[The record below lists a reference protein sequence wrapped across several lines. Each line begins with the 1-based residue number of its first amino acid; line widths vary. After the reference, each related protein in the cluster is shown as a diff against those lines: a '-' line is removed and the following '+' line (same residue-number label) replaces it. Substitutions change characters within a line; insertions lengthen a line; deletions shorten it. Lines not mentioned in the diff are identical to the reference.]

1 MRRILALTA
10 AGLLAVLCV
19 PATVDAA
26 AEATG
31 TVRAVVKYKTN
42 DGNEPLAGVE
52 VFLGIG
58 GSESMMGCTDER
70 GVARFVGVPA
80 RTDLISAT
88 GVAVS
93 PLRETDCMTNPD
105 FRNPDNGRFMLTDWV
120 DPFRV
125 RAGET
130 ARIRFVVTTPA
141 NQRRV
146 CAGGWTTWVG
156 TPGRDR
162 FTGTRGGDV
171 VNGAAGNDSLEGGR
185 GFDQICGGRGNDTVR
200 GNRGWDAIL
209 LGGAGDDVLVAGPGG
224 AIVLIGGP
232 GVDRCVGEPQFEC
245 ES

>member
-1 MRRILALTA
+1 MRRILALIA

-31 TVRAVVKYKTN
+31 TFRAVVKYKTS

-52 VFLGIG
+52 VFLGIEG
-58 GSESMMGCTDER
+58 AESMSGCTDDR
-70 GVARFVGVPA
+70 GVAEFLDVPA
-80 RTDLISAT
+80 RSDLISAT

-105 FRNPDNGRFMLTDWV
+105 FRNPDNGRFMLTDWI
-120 DPFRV
+120 DTFRV

-130 ARIRFVVTTPA
+130 VRVRFVVTTPA
-141 NQRRV
+141 NQKRV
-146 CAGGWTTWVG
+146 CGGAWATWVG
-156 TPGRDR
+156 THGRDR
-162 FTGTRGGDV
+162 FTGTRGRDV
-171 VNGAAGNDSLEGGR
+171 VNGVGGNDSLEGGR
-185 GFDQICGGRGNDTVR
+185 GVDQICGGGGNDSVR
-200 GNRGWDAIL
+200 GNRGWDGIL
-209 LGGAGDDVLVAGPGG
+209 LGGPGDDVLVAGPGG
-224 AIVLIGGP
+224 ALVLIGGP

>member
-1 MRRILALTA
+1 MRGILALIA
-10 AGLLAVLCV
+10 AGLLVVLCV

-52 VFLGIG
+52 VYLGIE

-70 GVARFVGVPA
+70 GVAEFVGVPA

-105 FRNPDNGRFMLTDWV
+105 FRNPDTGRFMLGDWV
-120 DPFRV
+120 DTFRV

-130 ARIRFVVTTPA
+130 VKIRFVVTTPA
-141 NQRRV
+141 DQKRV
-146 CAGGWTTWVG
+146 CAGAWATWVG
-156 TPGRDR
+156 AHGRDR
-162 FTGTRGGDV
+162 FTGTRGRDV
-171 VNGAAGNDSLEGGR
+171 VNGVGGNDSLEGGR
-185 GFDQICGGRGNDTVR
+185 GFDQICGGGGNDRVR
-200 GNRGWDAIL
+200 GNRGWDGIL
-209 LGGAGDDVLVAGPGG
+209 LGGPGDDVLVAGPGG
-224 AIVLIGGP
+224 AMVLIGGP